1 MGGEIV
7 AELGWKEERERKVL
21 SRSLR

>member
-7 AELGWKEERERKVL
+7 AELGWKEKRERKVL